1 MPSLPSERVMRRAF
15 LAGDAS
21 YDGVFFTGVKTTGI
35 FCRPSCTARKPRP
48 ENVEFFA
55 TPREAM
61 FSGYRACKRCPT
73 PGCSSNWRTVSMP
86 RSMEPKLQQP
96 FRGGP
101 TNEKTAQLRSI
112 ADGAV

>member
-1 MPSLPSERVMRRAF
+1 MSNLPSQRVMRRAF

-55 TPREAM
+55 NPREAV
-61 FSGYRACKRCPT
+61 FSGYRACKRCHP
-73 PGCSSNWRTVSMP
+73 
-86 RSMEPKLQQP
+86 LD
-96 FRGGP
+96 
-101 TNEKTAQLRSI
+101 
-112 ADGAV
+112 ADGRPPSWVAKLIARLDAAPGERILSLIHI